1 MEDDDP
7 TSALLQMAWS
17 ALGGDPTN
25 IALVDFEGEGS
36 GLLPSA
42 SASLPAMSAAV
53 AASTLAASVLDAAR
67 GAGEPMN
74 VLIDRQHVAVA
85 ARSEHYARSPVST
98 KEDRISPLSLFWST
112 ADGAWFR
119 VHGEY
124 PWHRDRALAVLGCG
138 DSHRSVKRAVAT
150 WRAEDLED
158 ALAGAGALGYAVRTS
173 DQWGSHPQ
181 GRAVAD
187 LPLLETSVGEGPA
200 RNGGTGRA
208 ATGIRVLDLTR
219 VLAGPIATR
228 TLAAWGADVLRLDSP
243 RLPELAAHAVDT
255 LSGKRSAELDLTEPA
270 GRTRLE
276 ELLSSADLLVQG
288 YRPGALA
295 RFGLTQEALARR
307 HPHLSVVTLSA
318 WGPEGPW
325 SQRRGFDSLVQC
337 VTGIALTEGSSD
349 RPGWLPAQVLDHAT
363 GYLAAAAGLL
373 ALASAQQDGRP
384 RAVQLSLAQTARW
397 LVDGGSAK
405 AEDPR
410 PVDVERYRIVL
421 PGPRARVEVIAPPG
435 RLGDLI
441 PSWTFTTDAGAD
453 PPAFLPAALR

>member
-1 MEDDDP
+1 MK
-7 TSALLQMAWS
+7 
-17 ALGGDPTN
+17 
-25 IALVDFEGEGS
+25 
-36 GLLPSA
+36 
-42 SASLPAMSAAV
+42 
-53 AASTLAASVLDAAR
+53 VLR
-67 GAGEPMN
+67 GPG
-74 VLIDRQHVAVA
+74 
-85 ARSEHYARSPVST
+85 
-98 KEDRISPLSLFWST
+98 
-112 ADGAWFR
+112 
-119 VHGEY
+119 
-124 PWHRDRALAVLGCG
+124 
-138 DSHRSVKRAVAT
+138 
-150 WRAEDLED
+150 
-158 ALAGAGALGYAVRTS
+158 
-173 DQWGSHPQ
+173 
-181 GRAVAD
+181 GRAVPRRDPGARLD
-187 LPLLETSVGEGPA
+187 QGAGGTDRYPDVGGVGGRCPPPGQPPVAGVGGARGRHLVGEA
-200 RNGGTGRA
+200 
-208 ATGIRVLDLTR
+208 
-219 VLAGPIATR
+219 
-228 TLAAWGADVLRLDSP
+228 
-243 RLPELAAHAVDT
+243 
-255 LSGKRSAELDLTEPA
+255 SAELDLTEPA

-295 RFGLTQEALARR
+295 RFGLTQEALAQR

-349 RPGWLPAQVLDHAT
+349 RPGWLPAQVLDHTT

-397 LVDGGSAK
+397 LVDGGSAE

-453 PPAFLPAALR
+453 PPAFPPAALR